1 MRNVPWSPPDIGE
14 DEKEIA
20 KKVIDSGWLT
30 QGKETELFE
39 KDICDYVGC
48 KNAIVVNSGTSALIT
63 ALLAHGI
70 GPGDEVIVP
79 TFTFIS
85 SVNAILAIG
94 AKPVL
99 VDSDLKTFNT
109 TPEFMKKSV
118 TEKTKAIMPV
128 DVAGMPVDIDAFK
141 EFAEKNN
148 LIIVEDAAEAI
159 GAKYKNK
166 KIGSFEHTAILSFHM
181 AKLVTTIEG
190 GCIVT
195 GDNKIA
201 EKCSM
206 IRNIGMQAKYDY
218 KCFGLNLRITDVQ
231 SAIGRAQ
238 LKKIDKYLELRNKLA
253 KVYKE
258 GLGDSVDYQ
267 EIPDYVTLHPYMLFG
282 VLVKN
287 KNKRD
292 AIIENLN
299 QNNIGTRICWPPTHN
314 QEYHSTIFKGSYPNA
329 ELLGSRIINLPMGN
343 ALTEEDV
350 RYVVATF
357 KKSL

>member
-1 MRNVPWSPPDIGE
+1 V
-14 DEKEIA
+14 
-20 KKVIDSGWLT
+20 T

-39 KDICDYVGC
+39 KDICSYVGC
-48 KNAIVVNSGTSALIT
+48 KNAVVVNNGTSALIT
-63 ALLAHGI
+63 ALLANGI

-85 SVNAILAIG
+85 SVNAIIAVG

-109 TPEFMKKSV
+109 TPEFMKKAM
-118 TEKTKAIMPV
+118 TKKTRAIMPV
-128 DVAGMPVDIDAFK
+128 DVAGMPVDIGAFE
-141 EFAEKNN
+141 EFAEENN

-166 KIGSFEHTAILSFHM
+166 KIGSFEHTAIFSFHM
-181 AKLVTTIEG
+181 AKLVTTVEG

-195 GDNKIA
+195 GDNEIA

-206 IRNIGMQAKYDY
+206 VRNVGMRGRYDY
-218 KCFGLNLRITDVQ
+218 KCFGLNLRITDIQ
-231 SAIGRAQ
+231 SAIGRVQ
-238 LKKIDKYLELRNKLA
+238 LKKIDSYLKLRNKLV
-253 KVYKE
+253 KIYE
-258 GLGDSVDYQ
+258 EDLDMVDFQ

-282 VLVKN
+282 VLVD

-292 AIIENLN
+292 AIIKNLN
-299 QNNIGTRICWPPTHN
+299 QNNIGTRICWPPTHM
-314 QEYHSTIFKGSYPNA
+314 QEYHKTIFKGRYPNA

-343 ALTEEDV
+343 ALTEDDV
-350 RYVVATF
+350 RYVTDVF
-357 KKSL
+357 KKSFE